1 MVRTEW
7 INLSS
12 SRKQVIKKRKL
23 TLLND
28 KLKHTSLRMRKS
40 FALIGASAL
49 IPSLVAPTIQTKA
62 AEVSVK
68 GQTAQHQ
75 NPFLNSIIP
84 AASKIADKND
94 LYASVMMAQAI
105 LESGWG
111 QSTLA
116 KSPNHNLFGIKGD
129 YQGETVAMDTLED
142 SGNQNY
148 YQINAEFRKYPSY
161 SESLEDYAALIRGGT
176 NWDPSYYNGAWKSNT
191 QSYQDATQ
199 HLTGRY
205 ATDTAYATK
214 LNAIIQTHGLT
225 NYDTPSSP
233 SNQTGT
239 KPVTTVP
246 GASYSVKAGDT
257 LYKIANMHGISVV
270 QLMEWNQLNSSN
282 IYVGTTL
289 KVNAT
294 VPVSVEKP
302 TPTTPAPSANSVYTV
317 KSGDS
322 LWRISQTHGVTVAQ
336 IKAWNNLKS
345 DFIAPGQVLKVA
357 TTSTQPKP
365 SPTPT
370 PGVTQ
375 TQGTYTVKNGDTLY
389 KIANELGVSV
399 ASIKTLNNLRTDMIY
414 PGQKLLTNK
423 TITVV
428 ETPEKVEKET
438 TTTQTYTVKN
448 GDSLFAIAS
457 RLGTSVA
464 NLKAVN
470 NLKSDMIHPGQKLVT
485 TQVSATKPQETVS
498 RPVQS
503 APTTNANTYTVKN
516 GDTLY
521 KIASQLGITLAQL
534 KEVNQLKSDI
544 IYPGQILTGQKAAT
558 VVQTPVTTPVVT
570 APATTGNYTVK
581 AGDTL
586 YKIATTVGVTVAQVK
601 SWNNLPSDI
610 IFVGQTLHL
619 KASETA
625 KETSKPENVTTGYT
639 VKSGDTLYS
648 IARVNGVSVTQLLEW
663 NNTTSD
669 TIYPGQTLRVK

>member
-84 AASKIADKND
+84 AASKIAEKND

-176 NWDPSYYNGAWKSNT
+176 NWDPSYYSGAWKSNT

-302 TPTTPAPSANSVYTV
+302 TPTTP
-317 KSGDS
+317 
-322 LWRISQTHGVTVAQ
+322 
-336 IKAWNNLKS
+336 
-345 DFIAPGQVLKVA
+345 
-357 TTSTQPKP
+357 
-365 SPTPT
+365 T

-375 TQGTYTVKNGDTLY
+375 TQGMYTVKNGDTLY

>member
-84 AASKIADKND
+84 AASKIAEKND

-176 NWDPSYYNGAWKSNT
+176 NWDPSYYSGAWKSNT

-302 TPTTPAPSANSVYTV
+302 TPTTP
-317 KSGDS
+317 
-322 LWRISQTHGVTVAQ
+322 
-336 IKAWNNLKS
+336 
-345 DFIAPGQVLKVA
+345 
-357 TTSTQPKP
+357 
-365 SPTPT
+365 T

-375 TQGTYTVKNGDTLY
+375 TQGMYTVKNGDTLY

-423 TITVV
+423 TTTVV

-503 APTTNANTYTVKN
+503 APTTNVNTYTVKN

-625 KETSKPENVTTGYT
+625 KETSKPENLTTGYT

>member
-84 AASKIADKND
+84 AASKIAEKND

-176 NWDPSYYNGAWKSNT
+176 NWDPSYYSGAWKSNT

-302 TPTTPAPSANSVYTV
+302 TPTTP
-317 KSGDS
+317 
-322 LWRISQTHGVTVAQ
+322 
-336 IKAWNNLKS
+336 
-345 DFIAPGQVLKVA
+345 
-357 TTSTQPKP
+357 
-365 SPTPT
+365 T

-375 TQGTYTVKNGDTLY
+375 TQGMYTVKNGDTLY

-423 TITVV
+423 TTTVV

-625 KETSKPENVTTGYT
+625 KETSKPENLTTGYT

>member
-1 MVRTEW
+1 
-7 INLSS
+7 
-12 SRKQVIKKRKL
+12 
-23 TLLND
+23 
-28 KLKHTSLRMRKS
+28 MRKS

-49 IPSLVAPTIQTKA
+49 IPSLAAPIIQTKA

-68 GQTAQHQ
+68 GQTAHHQ

-84 AASKIADKND
+84 AASKISEKND

-148 YQINAEFRKYPSY
+148 YQIKAEFRKYPSY

-176 NWDPSYYNGAWKSNT
+176 NWDPSYYSGAWKSNT
-191 QSYQDATQ
+191 QTYQDATQ

-214 LNAIIQTHGLT
+214 LNAIIEKNGLT

-233 SNQTGT
+233 SNQTVT
-239 KPVTTVP
+239 KPVTAVP
-246 GASYSVKAGDT
+246 GGSYSVKSGDT

-289 KVNAT
+289 KVNAAL
-294 VPVSVEKP
+294 PVSVEKPTISKP
-302 TPTTPAPSANSVYTV
+302 TPTTPAPT
-317 KSGDS
+317 
-322 LWRISQTHGVTVAQ
+322 
-336 IKAWNNLKS
+336 
-345 DFIAPGQVLKVA
+345 
-357 TTSTQPKP
+357 
-365 SPTPT
+365 
-370 PGVTQ
+370 VTQ
-375 TQGTYTVKNGDTLY
+375 TQGSYTVKNGDTLY

-399 ASIKTLNNLRTDMIY
+399 ASIKTLNNLRTDLIY

-423 TITVV
+423 TTTVA
-428 ETPEKVEKET
+428 EAPAKVEKET
-438 TTTQTYTVKN
+438 TTAQTYTVQN

-457 RLGTSVA
+457 RIGTSVA

-485 TQVSATKPQETVS
+485 TQTTVTKPQETVA

-503 APTTNANTYTVKN
+503 APTTTTNANTYTVKN

-521 KIASQLGITLAQL
+521 KIASQLGVTLAQL
-534 KEVNQLKSDI
+534 KEANQLRSDI
-544 IYPGQILTGQKAAT
+544 IYPGQVLTGQKAAP
-558 VVQTPVTTPVVT
+558 VVQTPAVT
-570 APATTGNYTVK
+570 APVTTGNYTVK
-581 AGDTL
+581 PGDTL
-586 YKIATTVGVTVAQVK
+586 YKIATTVGVSVAQVK

-619 KASETA
+619 KASETV
-625 KETSKPENVTTGYT
+625 KETPKQETVATGYT
-639 VKSGDTLYS
+639 VKPGDTLYS

-669 TIYPGQTLRVK
+669 TIYPGQALRVK

>member
-1 MVRTEW
+1 
-7 INLSS
+7 
-12 SRKQVIKKRKL
+12 
-23 TLLND
+23 
-28 KLKHTSLRMRKS
+28 MRKS

-84 AASKIADKND
+84 AASKIAEKND

-176 NWDPSYYNGAWKSNT
+176 NWDPSYYSGAWKSNT

-302 TPTTPAPSANSVYTV
+302 TPTTP
-317 KSGDS
+317 
-322 LWRISQTHGVTVAQ
+322 
-336 IKAWNNLKS
+336 
-345 DFIAPGQVLKVA
+345 
-357 TTSTQPKP
+357 
-365 SPTPT
+365 T

-423 TITVV
+423 TTTVV

-558 VVQTPVTTPVVT
+558 VVQTPVTTPAVT

>member
-84 AASKIADKND
+84 AASKIAEKND

-176 NWDPSYYNGAWKSNT
+176 NWDPSYYSGAWKSNT

-302 TPTTPAPSANSVYTV
+302 TPTTP
-317 KSGDS
+317 
-322 LWRISQTHGVTVAQ
+322 
-336 IKAWNNLKS
+336 
-345 DFIAPGQVLKVA
+345 
-357 TTSTQPKP
+357 
-365 SPTPT
+365 T

-375 TQGTYTVKNGDTLY
+375 TQGMYTVKNGDTLY

-423 TITVV
+423 TTTVV

-503 APTTNANTYTVKN
+503 APTTNVNTYTVKN

-558 VVQTPVTTPVVT
+558 VVQTPVTTPAVT